1 MRNLEKSEE
10 NDVLDGVFRW
20 LESMTKAE
28 HSIHVFMAS
37 SEQFFYNWISSKLQN
52 KFSIIQVVDLPKKQT
67 ELFYNQVKDELNL
80 NDFLNEDAFDNLYKL
95 TGFSFSHH
103 F

>member
-20 LESMTKAE
+20 IESMTKAE

-37 SEQFFYNWISSKLQN
+37 SEQFFYNWIGSKLLN
-52 KFSIIQVVDLPKKQT
+52 KFSIIQVVDLPKKQA
-67 ELFYNQVKDELNL
+67 ELFYNQLKDELNL
-80 NDFLNEDAFDNLYKL
+80 NDFLNADAFDNLYKL
-95 TGFSFSHH
+95 TGFYFSHH